1 MTATRIGTKQSAMQH
16 AGMGTMIRSMAWD
29 LGLPVVTY
37 YGLRALGADDT
48 AALLTG
54 TGVAGVRL
62 AWVAA
67 RERRV
72 SAFSML
78 MGAVFGV
85 GLIFTLVTGDPRF
98 MLVKHSAMAAVVGL
112 GFLVTAVRGGKP
124 LTLLAQQSFQPR
136 RATELAAACTN
147 DPHVRHGHRVASLV
161 WGGGLLAEALVRI
174 VLVYSLPIDVMVGLS
189 TALTVVTFAALI
201 GWTGR
206 YVAGHARTEAALV

>member
-48 AALLTG
+48 AALLNG

-98 MLVKHSAMAAVVGL
+98 MLVKHSAM
-112 GFLVTAVRGGKP
+112 
-124 LTLLAQQSFQPR
+124 
-136 RATELAAACTN
+136 AAACTN